1 MILVSI
7 SLVVLLT
14 SLVSSILTSLIAS
27 WLDGMQ
33 WHTKL
38 KKTKF
43 SKVNYLL
50 SSFYQFN
57 SKFYNPFSFLR
68 EFMLSALI
76 TALIYKYLAY
86 ANCIFDLKC
95 IFANFIIVIII
106 RILMQT
112 IAYAKFF
119 DRELVR

>member
-14 SLVSSILTSLIAS
+14 SLVSSFITSLFAS
-27 WLDGMQ
+27 WLDGMK

-38 KKTKF
+38 KKSKF
-43 SKVNYLL
+43 AKFNYLL

-76 TALIYKYLAY
+76 TALIYKYLAH
-86 ANCIFDLKC
+86 ANCVFDLKC
-95 IFANFIIVIII
+95 IIANFVTVVII
-106 RILMQT
+106 RILMQMV
-112 IAYAKFF
+112 AYAKFF